1 MLVRFRRR
9 HRRLQASLLESR
21 RVAGVPHP
29 RSEHVAMLGS
39 IAVPMDVA
47 GRLAF
52 WQALHE
58 RLARLANRISPEQ
71 QAAIMG
77 KVHER
82 IPMVSIPEQQS
93 LQRENAEEDVRFWET
108 MAAMQSEQAEEHD
121 KLAAMA
127 GKRAKDH
134 AAEATKAR
142 EEAAHAKGRQD
153 RLARGEAVA
162 GGLSRVDGAAVLK
175 AAGWTAAD
183 RKHARVV
190 AELER
195 WGLAEAFI
203 KEETQ
208 RLHPVV
214 NAGTRRRARR
224 LLQAAEAASG
234 NPPAMAHD
242 GKKQEG

>member
-21 RVAGVPHP
+21 RVAGLPHP

-58 RLARLANRISPEQ
+58 RLARLA
-71 QAAIMG
+71 
-77 KVHER
+77 
-82 IPMVSIPEQQS
+82 
-93 LQRENAEEDVRFWET
+93 
-108 MAAMQSEQAEEHD
+108 
-121 KLAAMA
+121 
-127 GKRAKDH
+127 AKDH

-142 EEAAHAKGRQD
+142 EAAAHAKGRQD

-183 RKHARVV
+183 RKHALVV

-195 WGLAEAFI
+195 LGLAEAFI

-214 NAGTRRRARR
+214 NASTRRRARR
-224 LLQAAEAASG
+224 LLEAAEAASG